1 MSSSGSRGP
10 PINRYS
16 DRGEYDYNKQRR
28 KNFYSGSSRRGG
40 PGSSSL
46 TRSKLPNKSSDGNIA
61 PSDAHYS
68 SGGRARYGGSSG
80 SNSLSRSFGPNVRDN
95 RSSYGSYGSSKGAYS
110 SYNQNSS
117 SYYSGY
123 GNYGNFSGKNG
134 EYLSNNSSNFYNS
147 RGDNWRGDRTSSSGD
162 SRLTSS
168 KPLSLSASSYNGR
181 LSNGAANNSKP
192 LSATSTGEYRK
203 DRYGTYNQTEQNGSK
218 WKSNYNSG
226 KPALNNRN
234 SFPSSAGS
242 RSFSAK
248 DRMKGSLSGSS
259 SLVSTGKRGDTYY
272 PPRSSYMAGNS
283 SQTFNKSQ
291 VDRYSSKAQSS
302 QPLDYYKSRNLS
314 GEEDDNSYDKRTQS
328 DHYSPSP
335 NNDYEQADDT
345 KESEDDYEPDTS
357 HHNIA
362 KEIHDEMQNDI
373 HEGENDNED
382 EDEEEED
389 EDMETETTENL
400 IERDN
405 NLEYNDVQNGDNDTR
420 IEAKVKP
427 LVNVAPIAKVD
438 VSNEI
443 CYPDG
448 CEFPVNKLESE
459 FRNLQEEFETFSK
472 TNGDYLKYSLAKPI
486 DNLHDYPFFT
496 NNLRLFSRKREKLS
510 VNLSHNKRL
519 VQRKKLSLW
528 KDYSRGLEAW
538 EAQREKMDQQLKLIH
553 PADDEMKKE
562 LEAIDIRIKED
573 FNIEPTSAKDIP
585 PPQSSNNRRN
595 RRHGDLVT
603 TEAEFQEILQS
614 LGKEQEEDPIIRAQ
628 KVSAVIPDFILDPI
642 ERNHVKFMDS
652 NNIVDDK
659 LHWTTRVKTDF
670 QNNFSAQ
677 EHALFCEGFC
687 MFPKRFGAISRHMGG
702 LRTAEDCVVHYYMTK
717 KEVNYKQLV
726 LSFKK
731 KASRKNN
738 RRGKTSK
745 SRNVSQNGTPISTPT
760 TETVIEN
767 GVIESYNDTPT
778 STENS
783 TEYFGEEVFTDAG
796 RRKRTA
802 APVFEGVTS
811 DKKKTESP
819 TESKASDSSNQLQKK
834 KARKQKKEDTPA
846 TAVSDIIEANADIV
860 PVSLPMPDNNDTEL
874 EAKGNESE
882 VAQNSEQ
889 NDLESKERR
898 KTISSYW
905 SITEANMF
913 PTLLMEHGTKWTTIA
928 DKLTTKSAT
937 MVRNY
942 FQRNAERHGWN
953 EVAEKADERLQ
964 AKFAAVLNAPSDTN
978 TKQDLMTE
986 KYPIQPPV
994 INTSITPTTAQSAYI
1009 PIGTFQHVQST
1020 PQNQSSASPSL
1031 PLSSLGAA
1039 MNSIN
1044 NNPPIFKNGSN
1055 DKNVSNAY
1063 ENHLG
1068 TLNNAEIKKEINI
1081 ESQRPSTVTAMSEMI
1096 TKPVVPTTQLPRSSI
1111 MSLLNSDSSP
1121 IKPEP
1126 TRATNNLKSLLNSP
1140 SSNDLPALDKYSI
1153 PPSGN
1158 GLNAL
1163 LSATTPSNSDGI
1175 DNKEKK
1181 Q

>member
-46 TRSKLPNKSSDGNIA
+46 TRSKLPNKSSDSGMA
-61 PSDAHYS
+61 PNEAHYS
-68 SGGRARYGGSSG
+68 SAGRARYGGSSG

-110 SYNQNSS
+110 SYNQNSN

-123 GNYGNFSGKNG
+123 GNYGNFGGKSG

-162 SRLTSS
+162 SRLTST

-203 DRYGTYNQTEQNGSK
+203 DRYGPYNQSDQIGSK
-218 WKSNYNSG
+218 WKSNYNSS
-226 KPALNNRN
+226 KPTLNNRN
-234 SFPSSAGS
+234 SFSSSAGG

-248 DRMKGSLSGSS
+248 DRMKSSLSGSS
-259 SLVSTGKRGDTYY
+259 SLVNTGKRGDTYY
-272 PPRSSYMAGNS
+272 PPRSSYIAGKS

-291 VDRYSSKAQSS
+291 VDLYSSKAQSS
-302 QPLDYYKSRNLS
+302 QPLDYYKIRNFS
-314 GEEDDNSYDKRTQS
+314 GEENDTSYDKRTQS

-335 NNDYEQADDT
+335 SNDYEQVDDT
-345 KESEDDYEPDTS
+345 KESEDEYEPDTS

-362 KEIHDEMQNDI
+362 KEIHDEMENDI
-373 HEGENDNED
+373 NED
-382 EDEEEED
+382 EDEEDED

-405 NLEYNDVQNGDNDTR
+405 NLKYNGVQNNDNDIQ
-420 IEAKVKP
+420 IETEVKN
-427 LVNVAPIAKVD
+427 LVNAAPVAKVD

-443 CYPDG
+443 CYPEG
-448 CEFPVNKLESE
+448 CKFPMNKLESE
-459 FRNLQEEFETFSK
+459 FRNLQEEFATFSK
-472 TNGDYLKYSLAKPI
+472 TNGNYLKYSLANPI

-496 NNLRLFSRKREKLS
+496 NNLRIFSRKREKLS
-510 VNLSHNKRL
+510 INLSHNKRL
-519 VQRKKLSLW
+519 IQRKKLSLW
-528 KDYSRGLEAW
+528 KDYSRGLEEW
-538 EAQREKMDQQLKLIH
+538 EVQREKMDQQLKLIH
-553 PADDEMKKE
+553 PPDDEMKKE
-562 LEAIDIRIKED
+562 LEAIDIRVKED

-585 PPQSSNNRRN
+585 PPQSSSNRRN

-614 LGKEQEEDPIIRAQ
+614 LGKEQEEDPLIRAQ

-642 ERNHVKFMDS
+642 ERKQVKFLDS
-652 NNIVDDK
+652 NNIVHDK
-659 LHWTTRVKTDF
+659 LQWTTRVKTDF

-726 LSFKK
+726 LTFKK
-731 KASRKNN
+731 KASRKNS
-738 RRGKTSK
+738 RRGKASK
-745 SRNVSQNGTPISTPT
+745 SRNVSQNGTPIATPT

-767 GVIESYNDTPT
+767 GVVESYNNTPT

-783 TEYFGEEVFTDAG
+783 TEYFGEEVLAEAVK
-796 RRKRTA
+796 RKRA
-802 APVFEGVTS
+802 AVTVSESVIS
-811 DKKKTESP
+811 DKKKAESP

-834 KARKQKKEDTPA
+834 KARKQKKEDTP
-846 TAVSDIIEANADIV
+846 TAAVNEIIEANADIV

-874 EAKGNESE
+874 DTKGRESDIT
-882 VAQNSEQ
+882 QNSEQ

-898 KTISSYW
+898 KAISSYW

-913 PTLLMEHGTKWTTIA
+913 PALLMEHGTKWTTIA

-964 AKFAAVLNAPSDTN
+964 AKFAAVLNTPSDTN
-978 TKQDLMTE
+978 TKQDLITE
-986 KYPIQPPV
+986 KYPIQTPV

-1009 PIGTFQHVQST
+1009 PIGTFQHVQSA

-1031 PLSSLGAA
+1031 PPSSLAA
-1039 MNSIN
+1039 PTNSIN
-1044 NNPPIFKNGSN
+1044 SKPQIYKNASN
-1055 DKNVSNAY
+1055 DANAY
-1063 ENHLG
+1063 ENHIS
-1068 TLNNAEIKKEINI
+1068 TLSDAEIKKEINI
-1081 ESQRPSTVTAMSEMI
+1081 ESQHPSTVTAATAMV
-1096 TKPVVPTTQLPRSSI
+1096 TKPVVSTSQLPRSSI

-1126 TRATNNLKSLLNSP
+1126 TRTTNNLKSLLNSP
-1140 SSNDLPALDKYSI
+1140 SSNDLPAFDKYSTL
-1153 PPSGN
+1153 PSGN

-1163 LSATTPSNSDGI
+1163 LSATTSSKSDGI

-1181 Q
+1181 

>member
-10 PINRYS
+10 PTNRYS

-46 TRSKLPNKSSDGNIA
+46 TRSKLPSKATDGSMG
-61 PSDAHYS
+61 PTETHYS
-68 SGGRARYGGSSG
+68 SAGRARYGGSSG
-80 SNSLSRSFGPNVRDN
+80 PNSLSRSFGPNVRDN
-95 RSSYGSYGSSKGAYS
+95 RGSYGSYGSSKGAYS
-110 SYNQNSS
+110 SYNQNSG

-123 GNYGNFSGKNG
+123 GNYGNFGGKSGD
-134 EYLSNNSSNFYNS
+134 YSSTNSSNFYNS
-147 RGDNWRGDRTSSSGD
+147 RGDNWRGERTGSSGD

-168 KPLSLSASSYNGR
+168 KSLSLSASSYNGR
-181 LSNGAANNSKP
+181 LSNGAISNPKS

-203 DRYGTYNQTEQNGSK
+203 DRYGPYNQTEPSGSK

-226 KPALNNRN
+226 KPTLNSRN

-259 SLVSTGKRGDTYY
+259 SLVNTGKRGDTYY
-272 PPRSSYMAGNS
+272 PSRSSYSANNS

-291 VDRYSSKAQSS
+291 VDRYSSKVKSSPQS
-302 QPLDYYKSRNLS
+302 DYYKNRNLS
-314 GEEDDNSYDKRTQS
+314 GEDEDNAYNKRTYS

-335 NNDYEQADDT
+335 SNDYEQADDT
-345 KESEDDYEPDTS
+345 KESEDDYEPDIS

-362 KEIHDEMQNDI
+362 KEIHDEMQNDN
-373 HEGENDNED
+373 HAGENDNED
-382 EDEEEED
+382 DEEDDED
-389 EDMETETTENL
+389 EDMETETRENL

-405 NLEYNDVQNGDNDTR
+405 NLKYADEQNDENDVK
-420 IEAKVKP
+420 IETEVINP
-427 LVNVAPIAKVD
+427 QVNVTPIAKVD
-438 VSNEI
+438 LSNEI

-448 CEFPVNKLESE
+448 CEFPVDRLESD
-459 FRNLQEEFETFSK
+459 FKNLQAEFEKFSK
-472 TNGDYLKYSLAKPI
+472 TDGNYLKYSLAKPI

-496 NNLRLFSRKREKLS
+496 NNLKLFTRKREKLTI
-510 VNLSHNKRL
+510 NLSHNKRL
-519 VQRKKLSLW
+519 IQRKKLSLW
-528 KDYSRGLEAW
+528 KDYSRGLDEW
-538 EAQREKMDQQLKLIH
+538 ELQREKMDQQLKLIH

-562 LEAIDIRIKED
+562 LDAIDVRIKED

-585 PPQSSNNRRN
+585 PPPSSNNRRN

-614 LGKEQEEDPIIRAQ
+614 LGKEQEEDPMIRAQ
-628 KVSAVIPDFILDPI
+628 KVSASIPDFILDPI
-642 ERNHVKFMDS
+642 ERNVVKFMDS

-659 LHWTTRVKTDF
+659 LQWTTRVKTDF
-670 QNNFSAQ
+670 HNNFSTQ

-726 LSFKK
+726 LTFKK
-731 KASRKNN
+731 KANRKNN
-738 RRGKTSK
+738 RRGKISK

-760 TETVIEN
+760 TETAIEN
-767 GVIESYNDTPT
+767 GVLESYNNTPT

-783 TEYFGEEVFTDAG
+783 TEYYGEEVFTETG
-796 RRKRTA
+796 RRKRTT
-802 APVFEGVTS
+802 APSFEGNVS
-811 DKKKTESP
+811 EKKKTDSP
-819 TESKASDSSNQLQKK
+819 TEVKTSDSSISLQKK
-834 KARKQKKEDTPA
+834 KARKQKKEDTPT
-846 TAVSDIIEANADIV
+846 TAVNEIVEANADIV
-860 PVSLPMPDNNDTEL
+860 PVSVPIPDSNDIEL
-874 EAKGNESE
+874 EAKGSE
-882 VAQNSEQ
+882 FENIQNSEQ

-913 PTLLMEHGTKWTTIA
+913 PSLLKEHGTKWTTIA

-964 AKFAAVLNAPSDTN
+964 AKFAAVLNTPSEQN
-978 TKQDLMTE
+978 AAQDSIAE
-986 KYPIQPPV
+986 KYPIHPSQPPV
-994 INTSITPTTAQSAYI
+994 ISTSITPTAAQSAYI

-1020 PQNQSSASPSL
+1020 PQNHSSPSPSL
-1031 PLSSLGAA
+1031 LPPSLGAPTS
-1039 MNSIN
+1039 SIN
-1044 NNPPIFKNGSN
+1044 NTPIYSNGSN
-1055 DKNVSNAY
+1055 DSNAY
-1063 ENHLG
+1063 ENHG
-1068 TLNNAEIKKEINI
+1068 HVLNNSEIKKEMNDKP
-1081 ESQRPSTVTAMSEMI
+1081 QHPSAIAAMV
-1096 TKPVVPTTQLPRSSI
+1096 TKPVLPHSQLPRSSI

-1121 IKPEP
+1121 VKPEP
-1126 TRATNNLKSLLNSP
+1126 PRAVNDLKSLLNSP
-1140 SSNDLPALDKYSI
+1140 SSNSLPSLNKYTT

-1163 LSATTPSNSDGI
+1163 LSATTSSNPDGN
-1175 DNKEKK
+1175 DDKDKK